1 MSNPTGFHSDS
12 TDSYED
18 LVFDTVG
25 ASDVSPVSET
35 TAMDQLKKLAD
46 DFARLNLKHVGTTK
60 ENNYSRISEGVSKA
74 LAMAQQWAV
83 SEDEEL
89 KTRFQAQIQKVA
101 PLMQDEQRIQI
112 QEIVAAF

>member
-1 MSNPTGFHSDS
+1 MSNPNGFHSDS

-46 DFARLNLKHVGTTK
+46 SFAQLSLKHVGTH
-60 ENNYSRISEGVSKA
+60 EEDNYSRISEGVSKA
-74 LAMAQQWAV
+74 LAMAQQWAA

-89 KTRFQAQIQKVA
+89 KARFQAQVDKVT

-112 QEIVAAF
+112 QKIVAAF